1 MDSVTQFALGAT
13 IGTAVL
19 GRRLGL
25 RKAALTGGLLATL
38 PDLDVFWPEDDPVE
52 RFVSHRSATH
62 SLILHSLVTPLLG
75 EGLRRTM
82 KQLKNLPFK
91 QGCLLAWG
99 VVFLCL
105 TTHALLDATTIYGT
119 QLLWPL
125 NRVPYAIGSMFIID
139 PLYTLPLLI
148 MTVWA
153 LCLKQGHPA
162 FAKWLTLS
170 FVASTLYLGWS
181 IVAQQW
187 MENRARQILAD
198 AGRTHS
204 QLIAT
209 PTPFNSLLWRVIA
222 IDNERYYNIYLSA
235 FADPKGAA
243 IYQQRRLSSG
253 MECWL
258 AQVKDP
264 VASIHKLSRFSR
276 GYFSLKEAGQDL
288 IYADLRMGMTPYY
301 VFSYKVGMRKE
312 DIWAIAPT
320 VRLTGRPR
328 SGEGDFAWLWA
339 GVRGQLATRPS
350 EKAQVMVKNKTS
362 TFADVSNSDC
372 SISAHQVSG

>member
-1 MDSVTQFALGAT
+1 MDSVTQFALGAS

-38 PDLDVFWPEDDPVE
+38 PDLDVFWPEADPVE

-62 SLILHSLVTPLLG
+62 SLIVHCLVTPLLG
-75 EGLRRTM
+75 EGLRRTIAP
-82 KQLKNLPFK
+82 LKNLPWK

-162 FAKWLTLS
+162 FTRWLKVSLI
-170 FVASTLYLGWS
+170 VSTLYLGWS

-187 MENRARQILAD
+187 MEDRGREILAD
-198 AGRTHS
+198 AGLAHS

-222 IDNERYYNIYLSA
+222 IDNERYYNIYLPA
-235 FADPKGAA
+235 FADANGAA
-243 IYQQRRLSSG
+243 IYQQRRLSPG
-253 MECWL
+253 CWL

-264 VASIHKLSRFSR
+264 AASVHKLARFSR
-276 GYFSLKEAGQDL
+276 GYFSLTAQGKDL

-301 VFSYKVGMRKE
+301 VFSYKVAKRKNGTWVDVPAMRL
-312 DIWAIAPT
+312 AG
-320 VRLTGRPR
+320 LPR
-328 SGEGDFAWLWA
+328 TAEGDFGWLWA
-339 GVRGQLATRPS
+339 GIKGQQAIRPS
-350 EKAQVMVKNKTS
+350 EKAQMVAPS
-362 TFADVSNSDC
+362 DV
-372 SISAHQVSG
+372 ISAASLTQTDGISCARALN